1 MPKKILHIS
10 TYDSGGAGLAALR
23 LHKALL
29 DNGIDSKM
37 LVADKKSD
45 IDTVF
50 VATESTINKY
60 IPPQNPIARFIKVCL
75 RKLGIGLERFEKYK
89 ESISKLQQQYPAF
102 YTYPISSYELHKHPL
117 VQEADIIHL
126 HWIENFVDYET
137 FFPNVGKP
145 IVWTFHDIN
154 PLYGGFHHV
163 RKRKAYY
170 NYYKDVEDNLC
181 RIKEK
186 AINQCNNLNIVAISN
201 QMEQLIKGHNLYK
214 DRPITL
220 INNSIDSAQFTLYD
234 KSIVRDIL
242 KIPNDSKIF
251 LFVNADLNDSEK
263 GLDNAI
269 MALEQLNQNNI
280 ILICVGDGEIPKCRI
295 KTIHFNS
302 VHDTVWLSILYSAA
316 DYLLFPSYQEAFAQT
331 PMESLCCGTPVIIT
345 PVSGSEDLIN
355 GTNGIISKNFTP
367 DCFAES
373 INEALS
379 NAYNSD
385 ALRSDVLNRF
395 NPQLTADKYI
405 ALYNSITS
413 I

>member
-37 LVADKKSD
+37 LVADKESD
-45 IDTVF
+45 IETVF

-60 IPPQNPIARFIKVCL
+60 NPPKNPIARFIKVCL
-75 RKLGIGLERFEKYK
+75 RKLGIGLESFEKYK
-89 ESISKLQQQYPAF
+89 ESISKIQQQYPAF

-145 IVWTFHDIN
+145 IVWTFHDLN
-154 PLYGGFHHV
+154 PLYGGFHHT
-163 RKRKAYY
+163 RKREAYCK
-170 NYYKDVEDNLC
+170 YYKDVEDNLC

-186 AINQCNNLNIVAISN
+186 AIKQCNNLNIVAISN

-220 INNSIDSAQFTLYD
+220 IHNSIDGTQFTLYD

-251 LFVNADLNDSEK
+251 LFVNAYLNDSEK

-269 MALEQLNQNNI
+269 MALEQLNQKNI
-280 ILICVGDGEIPKCRI
+280 ILICVGDGQIPKCRI

-302 VHDTVWLSILYSAA
+302 VHDTVWLAILYSAA

-355 GTNGIISKNFTP
+355 GTNGIISKDFSP
-367 DCFAES
+367 DCFAGS
-373 INEALS
+373 ITEALS

-413 I
+413 V

>member
-37 LVADKKSD
+37 LVADKKTN
-45 IDTVF
+45 IDTVW

-60 IPPQNPIARFIKVCL
+60 IPPKNPIARSFKVCL

-220 INNSIDSAQFTLYD
+220 IHNSIDGTQFTLYD

-242 KIPNDSKIF
+242 KLPNDSKIC
-251 LFVNADLNDSEK
+251 LFINADLNDSEK

-269 MALEQLNQNNI
+269 FALEQLNQNNI

-316 DYLLFPSYQEAFAQT
+316 DYLLFPSFQEAFAQT

-373 INEALS
+373 IIEALS

>member
-1 MPKKILHIS
+1 MKILHIS

-60 IPPQNPIARFIKVCL
+60 NPPKNPIARFIKVCL

-145 IVWTFHDIN
+145 IVWTFHDLN

-163 RKRKAYY
+163 RKREAYY
-170 NYYKDVEDNLC
+170 KYYKDVEDNLC

-186 AINQCNNLNIVAISN
+186 AIKQCNNLNIVAISN

-220 INNSIDSAQFTLYD
+220 IHNSIDGTQFTLYD

-242 KIPNDSKIF
+242 KIPNDSKIC
-251 LFVNADLNDSEK
+251 LFVNAYLNDSEK

-269 MALEQLNQNNI
+269 LALEQLNQNNI

-302 VHDTVWLSILYSAA
+302 VRDTVWLSILYSAA
-316 DYLLFPSYQEAFAQT
+316 DYLLFPSFQEAFAQT

-355 GTNGIISKNFTP
+355 GTNGIISKDFTP

-373 INEALS
+373 IVKAFS

-385 ALRSDVLNRF
+385 ALRYDVLNRF

-405 ALYNSITS
+405 SLYNSITS
-413 I
+413 V